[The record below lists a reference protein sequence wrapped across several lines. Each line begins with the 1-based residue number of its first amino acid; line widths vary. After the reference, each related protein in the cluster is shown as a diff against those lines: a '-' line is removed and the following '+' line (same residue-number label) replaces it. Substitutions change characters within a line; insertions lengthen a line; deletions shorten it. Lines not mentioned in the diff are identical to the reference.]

1 MDLSQLFQ
9 AARNASPVNIRQPVG
24 FAEPTHFLPTS
35 TQQQSTLRLDQSLPN
50 LASYFNADGELRR
63 IPEARPAVTDAMLD
77 PLSAARAHSRVA
89 QAGSVLLLRD
99 PHIQPQPTGLRGEVV
114 LSRQVSGLTVI
125 KPLALRP
132 VADGAGIPDQ
142 TALPLLQSSVDWADE
157 RATPLYGAR
166 LVLSRADFRDRLHN
180 GTLEQSLLASIL
192 AGIGAMADQA
202 LLTALSGANLPE
214 FSLAAAATAGLPF
227 NSLRALV
234 GTAGAG
240 ASVADDG
247 TLRAARVLAELTD
260 ATAGTF
266 VGAFNSAAVMLD
278 HEARVIVD
286 RGATDGSLVVTV
298 YASAAAL
305 IPDLSKFWK
314 VVA

>member
-1 MDLSQLFQ
+1 M
-9 AARNASPVNIRQPVG
+9 N
-24 FAEPTHFLPTS
+24 
-35 TQQQSTLRLDQSLPN
+35 
-50 LASYFNADGELRR
+50 
-63 IPEARPAVTDAMLD
+63 
-77 PLSAARAHSRVA
+77 PLTAARAHSRVA
-89 QAGSVLLLRD
+89 QAGAVLLLRD
-99 PHIQPQPTGLRGEVV
+99 PHIQPQPTGLRGDVV
-114 LSRQVSGLTVI
+114 LSRQVSGITVI
-125 KPLALRP
+125 KPLAVRP

-142 TALPLLQSSVDWADE
+142 TALPVLQASVDWSEEGSA
-157 RATPLYGAR
+157 PVYGAR
-166 LVLSRADFRDRLHN
+166 LVLSRSDFRDRLHN
-180 GTLEQSLLASIL
+180 GTLEQSLFASIL
-192 AGIGAMADQA
+192 AGVGAMADQA
-202 LLTALSGANLPE
+202 LLAVLSGANLPE
-214 FSLAAAATAGLPF
+214 FSIAAAAAAGLPF

-240 ASVADDG
+240 ATVADDG

-260 ATAGTF
+260 ATPGTF

-298 YASAAAL
+298 YGSAAAL

>member
-1 MDLSQLFQ
+1 MDLFQLFQ
-9 AARNASPVNIRQPVG
+9 AARNASPVSARQPAG
-24 FAEPTHFLPTS
+24 FNEPLHFLPTS
-35 TQQQSTLRLDQSLPN
+35 TQQQSTLRLDQSLQN
-50 LASYFNADGELRR
+50 LASYFTADGELRR
-63 IPEARPAVTDAMLD
+63 IPEARPAVTEALID
-77 PLSAARAHSRVA
+77 PLTAARAHSRVA
-89 QAGSVLLLRD
+89 QAGAALLLRD
-99 PHIQPQPTGLRGEVV
+99 PHIQPQPTGLRGDVV
-114 LSRQVSGLTVI
+114 LSRQVSGITVI
-125 KPLALRP
+125 KPLTLRP
-132 VADGAGIPDQ
+132 VADGAPIPDQ
-142 TALPLLQSSVDWADE
+142 TALPFRQASVDWAE
-157 RATPLYGAR
+157 EGATPLYGAR

-214 FSLAAAATAGLPF
+214 FSLAAAAAAGLPF

-260 ATAGTF
+260 ATAGTY
-266 VGAFNSAAVMLD
+266 VGAFNSVAVMLD

-286 RGATDGSLVVTV
+286 RGATNGSLVVTV
-298 YASAAAL
+298 YGSAAAL
-305 IPDLSKFWK
+305 IPDPSKFWR

>member
-1 MDLSQLFQ
+1 M
-9 AARNASPVNIRQPVG
+9 
-24 FAEPTHFLPTS
+24 
-35 TQQQSTLRLDQSLPN
+35 
-50 LASYFNADGELRR
+50 
-63 IPEARPAVTDAMLD
+63 D
-77 PLSAARAHSRVA
+77 PLAAARAHSRVA
-89 QAGSVLLLRD
+89 QAGTVLLLRA
-99 PHIQPQPTGLRGEVV
+99 PHIQPQPTGLRGDVV
-114 LSRQVSGLTVI
+114 LSRQVSGITVI

-132 VADGAGIPDQ
+132 IADGAGTPDQ
-142 TALPLLQSSVDWADE
+142 AALPVSQAHVDWSDE
-157 RATPLYGAR
+157 GATPVYGAR
-166 LVLSRADFRDRLHN
+166 LVLSRAAFRDRLHN
-180 GTLEQSLLASIL
+180 GTLEHSLLASIL

-214 FSLAAAATAGLPF
+214 FSIGAAAAAGLPF

-240 ASVADDG
+240 ATVADDG

-278 HEARVIVD
+278 NEARVIVD

-298 YASAAAL
+298 YGSAAAL
-305 IPDLSKFWK
+305 IPDPSKFWK